1 MVNSEDK
8 EIKTNYKEILEHY
21 AKELEEVAVEIYNKH
36 DFSTVERLCT
46 ILLEIYEKL
55 DSPNDIKR
63 MKQIL
68 QKIALVDEYYTATL
82 GLIKNQIELKKE
94 DFEKKDSEE

>member
-1 MVNSEDK
+1 
-8 EIKTNYKEILEHY
+8 
-21 AKELEEVAVEIYNKH
+21 
-36 DFSTVERLCT
+36 
-46 ILLEIYEKL
+46 
-55 DSPNDIKR
+55 